1 MQVNVSKATQ
11 RNWKK
16 LNVSDDNEKLV
27 SRANKQ
33 KSTKQIIPK
42 EYILDQDLFSFM
54 EYVTT
59 NFSNKPIADVI
70 FNISEYLLKSQ
81 KLINKSHVKEILEQF
96 KSQFKVKSITFNK
109 MYTLKTEFHD
119 ILGAVYQ
126 SLMSEGDKNKK
137 GSYYTPRSIV
147 NDMIAD
153 VIVNDNESFLD
164 PCCGSGAF
172 LLSVKTKNPL
182 NLYGIEKDPIAVFIA
197 KINLIL
203 KYKDLDFIPNIICS
217 DFLMNDEFFKDK
229 TQFDFIVTNPPWGNK
244 LKTITNLIDSK
255 ESFVQFFAK
264 SYHLLKRSGYMNFLV
279 PESILTV
286 KSHKTIRDFILQNK
300 DLHEIEKYYSSFS
313 GVVTNSVTL
322 KILKNKQTDTVIV
335 KDKGE
340 QYEVPYYSFYYTKH
354 HVFSL
359 LKSNELKIIEQILTK
374 SKFNLETSDWALGIV
389 TGDNKTKLLNKKLEN
404 SEPIYTGKEIDYYT
418 LKPYKHYII
427 YNRSQLQQVA
437 KDEFYKAKEKL
448 VYKFISNKLM
458 FAYDNSQSLFLNSA
472 NILIPKIPNMSTKT
486 VLAFLNSK
494 VYQFIYTKLFSDIKI
509 LKGNL
514 SELPFPEIDEKLNN
528 KLNSLVDG
536 ILYHNKDN
544 KDEINQLICDVFKIS
559 PNEIKI

>member
-1 MQVNVSKATQ
+1 MK
-11 RNWKK
+11 
-16 LNVSDDNEKLV
+16 
-27 SRANKQ
+27 
-33 KSTKQIIPK
+33 
-42 EYILDQDLFSFM
+42 
-54 EYVTT
+54 
-59 NFSNKPIADVI
+59 
-70 FNISEYLLKSQ
+70 
-81 KLINKSHVKEILEQF
+81 
-96 KSQFKVKSITFNK
+96 
-109 MYTLKTEFHD
+109 
-119 ILGAVYQ
+119 
-126 SLMSEGDKNKK
+126 
-137 GSYYTPRSIV
+137 
-147 NDMIAD
+147 AD
-153 VIVNDNESFLD
+153 VIVNDNESVLD

-182 NLYGIEKDPIAVFIA
+182 NLYGIEKDPIAAFIA

-217 DFLMNDEFFKDK
+217 DFLMNDNFFNDT

-244 LKTITNLIDSK
+244 LKTTTNLIDSK
-255 ESFVQFFAK
+255 ESFVQFFVK
-264 SYHLLKRSGYMNFLV
+264 SYRLLKQTGYMNFLV

-340 QYEVPYYSFYYTKH
+340 QYEVPCYSFYYTKH

-374 SKFNLETSDWALGIV
+374 SKFNLETSDWALGVV
-389 TGDNKTKLLNKKLEN
+389 TGNNKTKLLNKKIKN
-404 SEPIYTGKEIDYYT
+404 SEPIYTGKEIDYYI

-427 YNRSQLQQVA
+427 YNRNQLQQVA
-437 KDEFYKAKEKL
+437 KDEFYRTKEKL

-458 FAYDNSQSLFLNSA
+458 FAYDDSQSLFLNSA

-486 VLAFLNSK
+486 VLAFLNSDL
-494 VYQFIYTKLFSDIKI
+494 YQFIYTKLFSDIKI

-528 KLNSLVDG
+528 KLDSLVDE

-544 KDEINQLICDVFKIS
+544 RDEINQLICDVFEIN